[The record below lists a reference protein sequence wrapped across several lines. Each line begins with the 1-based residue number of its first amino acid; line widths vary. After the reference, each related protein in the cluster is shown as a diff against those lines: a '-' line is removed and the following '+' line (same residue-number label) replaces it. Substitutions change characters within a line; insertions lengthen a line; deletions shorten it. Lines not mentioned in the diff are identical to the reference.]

1 MLPELRKLDQKFVA
15 KKQAKEYNKIMDVIA
30 AIENDKNP
38 PKLISL
44 KEYMENNTKK

>member
-1 MLPELRKLDQKFVA
+1 MLPELRKLDQEYIA
-15 KKQAKEYNKIMDVIA
+15 KKQTNEHKKITDVIA

-44 KEYMENNTKK
+44 KEYMEKNTSN